1 MARRS
6 RHRRPKYTRKSRA
19 LLAIG
24 AAGAGIVLPLIAT
37 TGAHAAPVMTSDRVS
52 QCGTGSDWNADDRS
66 TAPGNGPDGSDGS
79 GDCWVAAQS
88 AQDTAV
94 IGDTPSTL
102 PEADSSADH
111 HPGPGGYSAPV
122 KAAPGTPYRAAGAM
136 WASGYHTGVDFPVPT
151 GTPIKAVADGCVVSA
166 GWAGSYGNQVVIKHD
181 DGEYSEYAHLS
192 RITVRAGDKVKAG
205 QEIGLSG
212 STGNVSGPHLHF
224 EVRTT
229 PDYGSDIDPVEYLR
243 QHGIH
248 V

>member
-19 LLAIG
+19 LLVLG
-24 AAGAGIVLPLIAT
+24 AAGAGIVLPLVAA
-37 TGAHAAPVMTSDRVS
+37 TGAVAAPVSTSDRVS
-52 QCGTGSDWNADDRS
+52 PCETGSDWSADGWS
-66 TAPGNGPDGSDGS
+66 TDPGNGPDGSGGS
-79 GDCWVAAQS
+79 GDCSVDAQATRDSVVPS
-88 AQDTAV
+88 AHPE
-94 IGDTPSTL
+94 GDPST
-102 PEADSSADH
+102 
-111 HPGPGGYSAPV
+111 GPDGYSAPV

-192 RITVRAGDKVKAG
+192 RITVHAGDKVKAG

-243 QHGIH
+243 RHGIR

>member
-1 MARRS
+1 MAPRS

-24 AAGAGIVLPLIAT
+24 AAGAGIVLPLIAA
-37 TGAHAAPVMTSDRVS
+37 TGADAAPVNTSATVS
-52 QCGTGSDWNADDRS
+52 RCETGGDWNPDDQS
-66 TAPGNGPDGSDGS
+66 TDPGNGPDGSDGS
-79 GDCWVAAQS
+79 GDCW
-88 AQDTAV
+88 D
-94 IGDTPSTL
+94 
-102 PEADSSADH
+102 
-111 HPGPGGYSAPV
+111 GPGGYSAPV
-122 KAAPGTPYRAAGAM
+122 KAAQGTPYRAAGPM

-166 GWAGSYGNQVVIKHD
+166 GWAGSYGNQVVIQHD

-192 RITVRAGDKVKAG
+192 RLTVQAGDKVKAG

-212 STGNVSGPHLHF
+212 ATGNVSGPHLHF

-229 PDYGSDIDPVEYLR
+229 PDYGSDIDPVEYMR
-243 QHGIH
+243 RHGIH